1 MKCNFRL
8 LLYSKILKCMI
19 LWFVIFEFGLRIR
32 AHEFF
37 SLASKLANSSQK
49 LRHSARGQNMQI
61 ATVGVIRCVE
71 LSSHH
76 GIWEEQAKEWEA
88 FRYRWACFS
97 ELQTPLARK
106 APSCLYFRKTKLE
119 DIVSEMICWD
129 TPANCKATKA
139 SVLCSLHLE
148 QSCRIDGFLTVEI
161 LCTGDAWVKI

>member
-1 MKCNFRL
+1 MYDPLIRNFRVWT
-8 LLYSKILKCMI
+8 SDK
-19 LWFVIFEFGLRIR
+19 GARI
-32 AHEFF
+32 F